1 VVEDRVVPRPDT
13 AEARFSVEESTL
25 KALERVVDRLRKRD
39 LAAGWPSSTGRRRR
53 QRDAT

>member
-1 VVEDRVVPRPDT
+1 VVEDRAVPRPDT

-25 KALERVVDRLRKRD
+25 KALEKVAYRLRKRD

-53 QRDAT
+53 RS